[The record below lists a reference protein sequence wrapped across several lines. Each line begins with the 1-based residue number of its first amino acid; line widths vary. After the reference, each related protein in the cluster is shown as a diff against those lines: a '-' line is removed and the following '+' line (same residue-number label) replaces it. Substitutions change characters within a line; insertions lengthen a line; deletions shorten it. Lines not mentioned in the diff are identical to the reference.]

1 MNRLL
6 VAGAVLGLLSVIIG
20 ASSEH
25 ILRVRVDDEVFRW
38 VMTAIRYHQV
48 GALIVTG
55 LGLAL
60 VALPTHQA
68 RGLISI
74 SGWLFVAGT
83 VLFSFSIYAAALT
96 GQDALTYASPVG
108 GVTLMLAWL
117 VLIGAGFRAGAGKA
131 ANA

>member
-1 MNRLL
+1 MNPLL
-6 VAGAVLGLLSVIIG
+6 VAGGVLGLLSVVIG

-25 ILRVRVDDEVFRW
+25 VLQARVDDEVFRW

-60 VALPTHQA
+60 VVLPAHRA
-68 RGLISI
+68 SRLIGVA
-74 SGWLFVAGT
+74 GWLFVVGT

-96 GQDALTYASPVG
+96 GSEALTYISPVG
-108 GVTLMLAWL
+108 GITLMLAWL
-117 VLIGAGFRAGAGKA
+117 ALIGAGFRAGTPASA
-131 ANA
+131 